1 MNCVSQIKEQNL
13 SVIIALHNKGKHI
26 SETIDSAI
34 AQSFCKWE
42 MLVVENGSTDRG
54 PDIVREFAQMDGRVR
69 LIEAPPE
76 VRGPGAARNL
86 GIQQAQGQWIQFLDA
101 DDLLLLGHFER
112 QSRAVEANPGAD
124 VVTCDWLEGP
134 SLQDLSCERKRPTNA
149 FAGDRCAAASI
160 AYTPWVVHSAWVKKT
175 ALGEPPW
182 WDVSFDREAAED
194 HVFWFRVLQKARLAY
209 SSHVGVYYRT
219 ETQGRRHDKTQ
230 MARYLRSVD
239 RAILTNIAW
248 LRANGG
254 TLEYRHRKLL
264 LNSYLEQALADCVD
278 SELANQ
284 ILGRIREFR
293 PSLFE
298 ALRHR
303 DAASMASYFLSAK
316 MLARI
321 QKHRRQ

>member
-1 MNCVSQIKEQNL
+1 MRPLVS
-13 SVIIALHNKGKHI
+13 VVVPLHNKGDFIFKALE
-26 SETIDSAI
+26 SVAS
-34 AQSFCKWE
+34 QSIVDWE
-42 MLVVENGSTDRG
+42 MVVVENGSTDDG
-54 PDIVREFAQMDGRVR
+54 PAIVREFTLRDSRVR

-86 GIQQAQGQWIQFLDA
+86 GIQESRGEWIQFLDA
-101 DDLLLLGHFER
+101 DDLLLPGHFER
-112 QSRAVEANPGAD
+112 QLEAIEANPRAD

-134 SLQDLSCERKRPTNA
+134 SLEDSRCQLKRPTNA
-149 FAGDRCAAASI
+149 FAGDRCVAASI
-160 AYTPWVVHSAWVKKT
+160 AFTPWVVHSAWVKKT

-209 SSHVGVYYRT
+209 SDHVGVYYRT

-230 MARYLRSVD
+230 IARYLRTVD
-239 RAILTNIAW
+239 RAIMTNIAC
-248 LRANGG
+248 LQENGG

-264 LNSYLEQALADCVD
+264 LSSYLEQSLADCED
-278 SELANQ
+278 SELATQ

-298 ALRHR
+298 ALKHR
-303 DAASMASYFLSAK
+303 DAATIASYLLPAK
-316 MLARI
+316 ALARI
-321 QKHRRQ
+321 QKRRRSKTS